1 MYYFIV
7 NPISGCGRGKTV
19 WKTVEQELARLGIE
33 YEAFLLRYKGEAKQ
47 IAASLS
53 SLQHP
58 FTLVSVGGDGT
69 LNEIISGLST
79 YKYVTLGCIPTGSGN
94 DFVRGLGLER
104 DPVKALH
111 AVLQTHHILPIKV
124 GCITSASDHRQTS
137 FAVSS
142 GIGFDAAVCNG
153 AYHSRLKEILNLI
166 RAGKL
171 VYLGTA
177 LKQLVSSRFTPM
189 RLTLDDGATMTFRK
203 SFFAAVMNLPYE
215 GGGFQ
220 FAPDADPSSDC
231 FTLCIAEGISKPRI
245 LTILPL
251 AFSGKHV
258 GKRGVHLITCKKAV
272 IHTQTP
278 LCVHTDGEI
287 FGFYDTVTFAARPE
301 RLRVIVE

>member
-19 WKTVEQELARLGIE
+19 WKTVEQELAQLGTE

-47 IAASLS
+47 IASSLS
-53 SLQHP
+53 EIHQS
-58 FTLVSVGGDGT
+58 FTLIAVGGDGT

-94 DFVRGLGLER
+94 DFVRGLNLER

-111 AVLQTHHILPIKV
+111 QILNPHCVLPIKI
-124 GCITSASDHRQTS
+124 GCVISGEHQAS
-137 FAVSS
+137 FGVSS
-142 GIGFDAAVCNG
+142 GIGFDAAVCHG
-153 AYHSRLKEILNLI
+153 AYHSQLKEILNLI
-166 RAGKL
+166 HAGKL

-177 LKQLVSSRFTPM
+177 LKQLISSRFTPM
-189 RLTLDDGATMTFRK
+189 RLTLDDETTLTFRK
-203 SFFAAVMNLPYE
+203 SFFAAAMNLPYE
-215 GGGFQ
+215 GGGFR
-220 FAPDADPSSDC
+220 FAPDADPSSDH

-258 GKRGVHLITCKKAV
+258 GKRGVHLVTCKKAV
-272 IHTQTP
+272 IYTQMP

-287 FGFYDTVTFAARPE
+287 FGFYDTVTFEARPE
-301 RLRVIVE
+301 RLRVIMK